1 MEENQSS
8 QSIQNQ
14 KRNIA
19 VKVTISDIVN
29 SEYKKEDG
37 WTPNFIKTAR
47 GEMTRVNIIGIVVS
61 KEENNGVN
69 SLMIND
75 STGTISLR
83 SFEDNEMLKIPK
95 IGQLVLIIG
104 RPREYN
110 NEKYIM
116 AEIVKKIDD
125 KLWMNVRKKELEIE
139 SEIDEILEKNSIIN
153 EHNKKVDE
161 LKPVIKEPE
170 KNQSKKDELIVTPQ
184 INHYEVVLGLIKSM
198 DNGYGVSY
206 EDIILSSKLKNVE
219 DIIKSLIE
227 EGEIFEIR
235 PGILKVL

>member
-19 VKVTISDIVN
+19 IKVTISDIVN

-37 WTPNFIKTAR
+37 WTPNFIKTSR
-47 GEMTRVNIIGIVVS
+47 GEVTRVNIIGIVVS

-95 IGQLVLIIG
+95 IGQLVLVIG

-153 EHNKKVDE
+153 EHNKKVNE
-161 LKPVIKEPE
+161 MPPIIKESE

-206 EDIILSSKLKNVE
+206 EDIILTSKLKNAE